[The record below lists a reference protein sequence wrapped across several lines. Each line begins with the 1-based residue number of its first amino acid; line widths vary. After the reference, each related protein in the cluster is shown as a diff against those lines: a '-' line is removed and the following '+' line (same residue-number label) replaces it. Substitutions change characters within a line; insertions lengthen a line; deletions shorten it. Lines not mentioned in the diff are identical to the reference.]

1 MEGVFDERILAPE
14 STDQFLWILIVAAF
28 GAFFAAFG
36 IGANDVANAFATS
49 VGAKALTI
57 KQAVLLAGIFEFAG
71 AVFLGSHVT
80 KTIRKGIADVAC
92 FEDNP
97 GILMYGNMCVV
108 YTTGIWLLLA
118 SFFELPVSTT
128 HSTIGGIVGMAMT
141 YRGADCVVWY
151 EKADLF
157 PYLKGVSAI
166 VASWVLSPVLSGVIA
181 VFLFLFVRTFVLR
194 SADSAKR
201 AIILFPFLSTTSVTL
216 LKQIF
221 FIVYKGAKGLGL
233 DDTSLPMAFAWAL
246 GLGAL
251 CGLCMICTVL
261 PYMKRDIAAK
271 FNEDGTMK
279 PVRAGV
285 RTRKGVAASQARAQ
299 QTGVVGF
306 VMNQM
311 NQDIHS
317 SVKDSEY
324 VSAIHDNAEKF
335 DPRAEEAFKYVQVF
349 TAICDSFSH
358 GANDVAN
365 AMGPFAGIYI
375 VYTTGVVSEEDGELG
390 NDAFWILALG
400 GVGIVAGLAI
410 YGGERSTEEMRGQP
424 GKCGCKR
431 GDAAPTFRASVAFVT
446 RPLHTIPLSTTHCQ
460 VGATTGVALLEGTG
474 GVNGT
479 VLGKTVFGW
488 IITIVVCALTCSALF
503 AQGAYAPYV
512 YDTLDWV
519 EEATSVSST

>member
-1 MEGVFDERILAPE
+1 MDGVFDERILAPE
-14 STDQFLWILIVAAF
+14 TTDQWLWILIVASF

-57 KQAVLLAGIFEFAG
+57 KQAVVLAGIFEFLG

-80 KTIRKGIADVAC
+80 KTIRKGIADLLPLVKLSQIEC

-128 HSTIGGIVGMAMT
+128 HSTVGGIVGMAMT

-151 EKADLF
+151 EEADLF

-166 VASWVLSPVLSGVIA
+166 VASWALSPVFSAVIA
-181 VFLFLFVRTFVLR
+181 VALFLFMRTFVLR
-194 SADSAKR
+194 SPDAAKR
-201 AIILFPFLSTTSVTL
+201 AVNVFPFLVTAT
-216 LKQIF
+216 IATNVF
-221 FIVYKGAKGLGL
+221 FIVYKGAKGLDL
-233 DDTSLPMAFAWAL
+233 DETSLSTAFAYAL
-246 GLGAL
+246 GLGGGV
-251 CGLCMICTVL
+251 GLLMIPTVL
-261 PYMKRDIAAK
+261 PYMRKNIAAK
-271 FNEDGTMK
+271 FNEDGTLK
-279 PVRAGV
+279 PVAEV
-285 RTRKGVAASQARAQ
+285 EAKEK

-324 VSAIHDNAEKF
+324 VSQIHDNAEKF

-375 VYTTGVVSEEDGELG
+375 VYTTGEVSKEGDLG

-400 GVGIVAGLAI
+400 GLGIVAGLAI
-410 YGGERSTEEMRGQP
+410 YGYKIIAAIGVKIAKITPSRGFAIEL
-424 GKCGCKR
+424 GSAMMVIIG
-431 GDAAPTFRASVAFVT
+431 T
-446 RPLHTIPLSTTHCQ
+446 RLEIPLSTTHCQ
-460 VGATTGVALLEGTG
+460 VGATTGVALLEGAG

-479 VLGKTVFGW
+479 VLGKAVFGW
-488 IITIVVCALTCSALF
+488 IITIVVCALTCSVIF

-512 YDTLDWV
+512 YDTIILP
-519 EEATSVSST
+519 ETTSSS